1 MLRTVGKTIRE
12 LRKLKNLTQEELAEA
27 INVTPQAI
35 SKWENGNG
43 LPDIQQLI
51 PLATFF
57 NVSTDTILGIAENN
71 KNDEIQKII
80 DACMDGSLKK
90 DDIKSWLILQ
100 DSLKKYPS
108 NLRLLQVSIEYG
120 NMLSYKENYCYNE
133 EYADKIYKETI
144 KQADLII
151 KYSNN
156 VTNIMRAHMIMVLLH
171 SSFGDVENAV
181 KHANELPTR
190 NDLTTHAMCAY
201 INHMYKEY
209 DTEQINLQRDFDS
222 LMFSTINTLTR
233 LGISYENT
241 TNYNEALK
249 IYFSIFDYI
258 NYIFKD
264 DDYIPAF
271 YRTEYGNLYAFV
283 ARTYLNMGNIDECLN
298 YLEKLVNEEIY
309 QEKVNTTEIVVK
321 NKFLDKANWTNYINY
336 KQLNKEC
343 DAIFCLTLEC
353 FNPIKDNERYKK
365 LLNIVK
371 NKKN

>member
-1 MLRTVGKTIRE
+1 MLRTVRKTIRE

-57 NVSTDTILGIAENN
+57 NVSTDIILGIAENGQ
-71 KNDEIQKII
+71 NDEIKKIL
-80 DACMDGSLKK
+80 DACRDGSLKK

-100 DSLKKYPS
+100 DALKKYPS
-108 NLRLLQVSIEYG
+108 NLGLLQASIEYG

-144 KQADLII
+144 RQADLII

-156 VTNIMRAHMIMVLLH
+156 ITDILRAHMIMVLLH

-181 KHANELPTR
+181 KHANEFPLR
-190 NDLTTHAMCAY
+190 SDLTAHAMCAY
-201 INHMYKEY
+201 INHMYKIY
-209 DTEQINLQRDFDS
+209 DIEQINLQRDFDCQ
-222 LMFSTINTLTR
+222 MFSTINTLTK

-264 DDYIPAF
+264 DDYIPAL
-271 YRTEYGNLYAFV
+271 YRTEYGNLYSFI

-321 NKFLDKANWTNYINY
+321 NKFLGKANWTNYINY
-336 KQLNKEC
+336 KQFNKEC
-343 DAIFCLTLEC
+343 DALFCLTLEC
-353 FNPIKDNERYKK
+353 FNPIKDNKRYKK

-371 NKKN
+371 NKQN

>member
-43 LPDIQQLI
+43 LSDIQQLI

-100 DSLKKYPS
+100 YALKKYPS

-156 VTNIMRAHMIMVLLH
+156 
-171 SSFGDVENAV
+171 
-181 KHANELPTR
+181 
-190 NDLTTHAMCAY
+190 
-201 INHMYKEY
+201 
-209 DTEQINLQRDFDS
+209 
-222 LMFSTINTLTR
+222 
-233 LGISYENT
+233 
-241 TNYNEALK
+241 
-249 IYFSIFDYI
+249 
-258 NYIFKD
+258 
-264 DDYIPAF
+264 
-271 YRTEYGNLYAFV
+271 
-283 ARTYLNMGNIDECLN
+283 DECLN
-298 YLEKLVNEEIY
+298 
-309 QEKVNTTEIVVK
+309 
-321 NKFLDKANWTNYINY
+321 
-336 KQLNKEC
+336 
-343 DAIFCLTLEC
+343 
-353 FNPIKDNERYKK
+353 
-365 LLNIVK
+365 
-371 NKKN
+371 